1 MAINELIQLA
11 ERIESLIRRTG
22 TYNKS
27 RDRVLEEL
35 LFMAQ
40 DLRAEADRLDA
51 EIEKELCDDRIFLS
65 SL

>member
-11 ERIESLIRRTG
+11 ERLESLIRRTG

-51 EIEKELCDDRIFLS
+51 QMEKELHDDRFYYS
-65 SL
+65 PS